1 MCCSLL
7 LNARS
12 LSLSYVCA
20 TVLRN
25 PHYPPEV
32 CVMVNLLNFMATPA
46 GLQDQMLGEVVRQE
60 LPQLQI
66 DKERLV
72 TEEASNKAKLA
83 DIEDT
88 ILRLLKESTGS
99 IVDDVD
105 LIRTLQEGNVVAQ
118 KIQKQ
123 MIVAGE
129 FFFHSIV

>member
-1 MCCSLL
+1 
-7 LNARS
+7 
-12 LSLSYVCA
+12 
-20 TVLRN
+20 
-25 PHYPPEV
+25 
-32 CVMVNLLNFMATPA
+32 MVNLLNFMATPA

-129 FFFHSIV
+129 FFSFYSMTEDFTLLMILLNDDYCCRADCHSNR

>member
-1 MCCSLL
+1 
-7 LNARS
+7 
-12 LSLSYVCA
+12 
-20 TVLRN
+20 
-25 PHYPPEV
+25 
-32 CVMVNLLNFMATPA
+32 MVNLLNFMATPA

-129 FFFHSIV
+129 FIFHSIVVKTLHC